1 MVYLRAILYTT
12 IQEVYNEH
20 VLHMLS
26 QQEDSKL
33 YFPGPP
39 MLPTHTEMEH
49 LTKLKKRVHQLEVES
64 RVLLR
69 ENDRLAI
76 KAFSLS
82 PPNIHTYTHIHHCRL
97 KKELDEEVLFHK
109 EELDRIHEE
118 GKAAIAD
125 VLAQPLPPK
134 DYAGRVE
141 ELQEEVTDISVLTAL
156 T

>member
-1 MVYLRAILYTT
+1 M
-12 IQEVYNEH
+12 
-20 VLHMLS
+20 
-26 QQEDSKL
+26 
-33 YFPGPP
+33 
-39 MLPTHTEMEH
+39 
-49 LTKLKKRVHQLEVES
+49 
-64 RVLLR
+64 
-69 ENDRLAI
+69 
-76 KAFSLS
+76 
-82 PPNIHTYTHIHHCRL
+82 
-97 KKELDEEVLFHK
+97 FHK